1 MDINFFFFYGQMIET
16 GGHGQNYWSNS
27 RSKPSHSLS
36 FPRTPSKIT
45 RHRPLESSRSE
56 GSYIAKCSRP
66 REAVGSQPEIPPL
79 PTKRRAKVNAA
90 DVSSDESGDEIIVRI
105 DSPSCL
111 SFRQTSGN

>member
-1 MDINFFFFYGQMIET
+1 MDIIIFFFHGQMIET